1 MIINHKK
8 QWDFLVKSAEL
19 GKLPHALL
27 FYGQKGL
34 GKKDFS
40 VEFAKFFI
48 GAADPPDFILVEPT
62 GPSFAKASAGK
73 KEIQINQIRNLI
85 EKLSFKPYAADFKM
99 AVINKAHLMTSEAQ
113 NCFLKF
119 LEEPRKK
126 TFLILITEYPQLL
139 LSTILSRV
147 QKIRFYSAEKSKIE
161 EPKELASI
169 SNSDLATRF
178 QYAKDISK
186 ENLEEVLDAWLRY
199 FREILLIR
207 LRGKEIK
214 GFNSYSLVKLKD
226 ILNQIQLTKTLIS
239 ATNVNSRMALEIL
252 LMQL

>member
-34 GKKDFS
+34 GKRDFS

-48 GAADPPDFILVEPT
+48 GAANPPDFVLVEPT
-62 GPSFAKASAGK
+62 GR
-73 KEIQINQIRNLI
+73 EIQINQIRNLI

-161 EPKELASI
+161 EPKELISI
-169 SNSDLATRF
+169 SNSDLAARF

-214 GFNSYSLVKLKD
+214 EFNSYSLVKLKD